1 MAALDDKSASE
12 PVGFGQPSHIE
23 FKRDF
28 TVVSAEILNF
38 ERGRRFDLGAL
49 VRIDIQ
55 IHVPAAKF
63 KELASDTP
71 AESVQNIG
79 SPPRATERSPASEY
93 SATLR

>member
-49 VRIDIQ
+49 VR
-55 IHVPAAKF
+55 
-63 KELASDTP
+63 
-71 AESVQNIG
+71 
-79 SPPRATERSPASEY
+79 
-93 SATLR
+93 